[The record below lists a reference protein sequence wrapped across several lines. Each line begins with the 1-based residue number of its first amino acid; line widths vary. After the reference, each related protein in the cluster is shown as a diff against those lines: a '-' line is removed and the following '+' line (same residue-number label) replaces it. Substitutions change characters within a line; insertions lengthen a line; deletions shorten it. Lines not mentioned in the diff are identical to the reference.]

1 MSEYILFKFSV
12 INKNKYLTGCLENG
26 TIYFAH
32 PTRLNDPFDCR
43 VDIKKAAD
51 HAVSNLSGKKKQNL
65 SNLLNLKGLLD
76 RVQRDTGNV
85 GICSFSLILEDTLLW
100 SHYADEHRG
109 LCLMYEIPDEFINDP
124 KNQIIGVCAVEYG
137 HNPLTDWFVRNA
149 PENNNIDLLE
159 FTVELVKKVFSIKSR
174 AWEYEKEV
182 RIIREKEG
190 ALSIPKEFLKQVC
203 FGMNT
208 TESDISSIKKLLDDA
223 GYSVN
228 YCGIKRAQDDFGIG
242 AIEI

>member
-1 MSEYILFKFSV
+1 MCEYILFKFRV
-12 INKNKYLTGCLENG
+12 INKYLIDCLENG

-32 PTRLNDPFDCR
+32 PSRLNDPFDCR

-51 HAVSNLSGKKKQNL
+51 HAISNLSGEKKQNL
-65 SNLLNLKGLLD
+65 SNLLKLRGLLD
-76 RVQRDTGNV
+76 RIQKDTGNV

-124 KNQIIGVCAVEYG
+124 KNKIIGVSAVEYG
-137 HNPLTDWFVRNA
+137 HNPLTDWFIRNA
-149 PENNNIDLLE
+149 PEKNNIDLLE
-159 FTVELVKKVFSIKSR
+159 FAVELIKKVFSIKSR

-190 ALSIPKEFLKQVC
+190 VFSLPKGFLKQVC

-208 TESDISSIKKLLDDA
+208 PEPDISSIRKLIDDT

-228 YCGIKRAQDDFGIG
+228 YCRIKRTKDDFGIG
-242 AIEI
+242 VVEI